1 MKFVDCYRKIDL
13 AKTLDAK
20 MNGLQVNC
28 PKAVAWFFILF
39 ASSLIGKL

>member
-28 PKAVAWFFILF
+28 PKAVAWSFFIF
-39 ASSLIGKL
+39 VSSLIGKL